1 MSIVNSS
8 DDIAYLP
15 PNCFLT
21 KVTDGGGRS
30 SFELLELA
38 ISISVTSLQLNKR
51 VVCFISQNPKGI
63 KLHTRKKI
71 NSK

>member
-1 MSIVNSS
+1 MSLVNSS

-38 ISISVTSLQLNKR
+38 ISLSVTSLQLNKR
-51 VVCFISQNPKGI
+51 VVSFIS
-63 KLHTRKKI
+63 
-71 NSK
+71 